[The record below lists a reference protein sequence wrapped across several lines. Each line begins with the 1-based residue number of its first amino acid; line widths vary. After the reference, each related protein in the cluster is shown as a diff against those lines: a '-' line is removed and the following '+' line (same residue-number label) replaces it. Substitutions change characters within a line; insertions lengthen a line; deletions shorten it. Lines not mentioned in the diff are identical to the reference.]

1 MEALRYRIAEK
12 CSKTYPEN
20 DFDEEVLLIVAALPQ
35 MGAIGATMVLEDSLQ
50 IDKNER
56 RALADA

>member
-35 MGAIGATMVLEDSLQ
+35 MGRHRCNDGFRGFVADRQNG
-50 IDKNER
+50 R